1 MQKLILQAV
10 ISDQKALKWDPSA
23 IERQHVSIIGD
34 DSVVVISGIRRCG
47 KSTLLQSIRKKNK
60 EQDYYLNFDDERLIH
75 FKVDDFQLLLE
86 LFGERYGKQTTFY
99 FDEIQNITGWERF
112 VRRLHDYGN
121 KVYITGS
128 NASMLSKELGTHLTG
143 RYQQIELYP
152 FSFLEYLKLNEIDI
166 HSLDYF
172 KTDDKVVL
180 KASFN
185 EYFKFGGFP
194 AFLKSKHP
202 EYLKS
207 LYESVLYRDVMVR
220 NGITNEQELLELM
233 FFVTSNTSK
242 LISYNSL
249 AKVIGV
255 KNATTVK
262 QYLGF
267 LQDAYMLSLVPKY
280 DVSVKKQLHNPKK
293 VYGIDLGLM
302 RQLSFQHSDDQGR
315 LLENL
320 VFLELKRQAKKVYY
334 HHNKSECDF
343 VVKEKNSITQAIQVC
358 WTMQEPKTKQREI
371 NGLLEAMAAYQ
382 LKEGLILT
390 EDESDSISIDDKKIN
405 IMPVW
410 LWLVMGPRSQVNIV

>member
-1 MQKLILQAV
+1 MQKLILQTV
-10 ISDQKALKWDPSA
+10 ISDQKALKWDSSA
-23 IERQHVSIIGD
+23 IEREHVSLIDD

-47 KSTLLQSIRKKNK
+47 KSTLLQAIRAKNK

-75 FKVDDFQLLLE
+75 FKVEDFQLLLE
-86 LFGERYGKQTTFY
+86 LFGERFGKQTTFY
-99 FDEIQNITGWERF
+99 FDEIQNVSGWERF

-152 FSFLEYLKLNEIDI
+152 FSFVEFLKLQGMNPY
-166 HSLDYF
+166 SLDPF
-172 KTDDKVVL
+172 HTDDKATL
-180 KASFN
+180 KAAFN
-185 EYFKFGGFP
+185 AYFTLGGFP
-194 AFLKSKHP
+194 AFLKSKHT

-220 NGITNEQELLELM
+220 NGITNEQEILELM

-267 LQDAYMLSLVPKY
+267 LQDAYLLSVVPKY
-280 DVSVKKQLHNPKK
+280 DVSVKKQLLNSKK
-293 VYGIDLGLM
+293 VYGIDLGLI
-302 RQLSFQHSDDQGR
+302 RQLSFQHSENQGR

-320 VFLELKRQAKKVYY
+320 VFLELKRQAKTVYY
-334 HHNKSECDF
+334 HHHKWECDF
-343 VVKEKNSITQAIQVC
+343 VIREKNSITQAIQVC
-358 WTMQEPKTKQREI
+358 WSMHDNKTKEREM
-371 NGLLEAMAAYQ
+371 NGLLDAMTAYH

-390 EDESDSISIDDKKIN
+390 EDESDCILIDNKKIN

-410 LWLVMGPRSQVNIV
+410 LWLLTIDH

>member
-1 MQKLILQAV
+1 MHKSILQAV
-10 ISDQKALKWDPSA
+10 ISDQKALKWSPSA
-23 IERQHVSIIGD
+23 IERQHISIVED

-47 KSTLLQSIRKKNK
+47 KSTLLQAIRAKNK

-75 FKVDDFQLLLE
+75 FKVEDFQLLLE
-86 LFGERYGKQTTFY
+86 LFGERYGKQKTFY

-166 HSLDYF
+166 HVLDHF
-172 KTDDKVVL
+172 NTDDKVVI
-180 KASFN
+180 KAAFN
-185 EYFKFGGFP
+185 DYFKSGGFP
-194 AFLKSKHP
+194 AFLKSKNT

-220 NGITNEQELLELM
+220 NGITSEQELLELM

-262 QYLGF
+262 QYLGY

-320 VFLELKRQAKKVYY
+320 VFLELKRQTKTVYY
-334 HHNKSECDF
+334 HHNKLECDF
-343 VVKEKNSITQAIQVC
+343 VIKEKNSITQAIQIC
-358 WTMQEPKTKQREI
+358 WTMHDNKTKQREI
-371 NGLLEAMAAYQ
+371 NGLLDAMTTYQ

-390 EDESDSISIDDKKIN
+390 EDESDGLVIDDKKITV
-405 IMPVW
+405 MPVW
-410 LWLVMGPRSQVNIV
+410 SWLLSLNV

>member
-1 MQKLILQAV
+1 MQKSILQAV
-10 ISDQKALKWDPSA
+10 ISDQKALKWSPSA
-23 IERQHVSIIGD
+23 IERQHISIVED

-47 KSTLLQSIRKKNK
+47 KSTLLQAIRAKNK

-75 FKVDDFQLLLE
+75 FKVEDFQLLLE
-86 LFGERYGKQTTFY
+86 LFGERYGKQKTFY

-166 HSLDYF
+166 HALDHF
-172 KTDDKVVL
+172 NTDDKVVI
-180 KASFN
+180 KAAFN
-185 EYFKFGGFP
+185 DYFKSGGFP
-194 AFLKSKHP
+194 AFLKSKNT

-220 NGITNEQELLELM
+220 NGITSEQELLELM

-262 QYLGF
+262 QYLGY

-320 VFLELKRQAKKVYY
+320 VFLELKRQTKTVYY
-334 HHNKSECDF
+334 HHNKLECDF
-343 VVKEKNSITQAIQVC
+343 VIKEKNSITQAIQIC
-358 WTMQEPKTKQREI
+358 WTMHDNKTKQREI
-371 NGLLEAMAAYQ
+371 NGLLDAMTTYQ

-390 EDESDSISIDDKKIN
+390 EDESDGIVIDDKKITV
-405 IMPVW
+405 MPVW
-410 LWLVMGPRSQVNIV
+410 LWLLSLNV

>member
-1 MQKLILQAV
+1 MQKLVLQAV
-10 ISDQKALKWDPSA
+10 ISDQKALKWEKSA
-23 IERQHVSIIGD
+23 IVRQHVSMVED

-47 KSTLLQSIRKKNK
+47 KSTLLQAIRAKNQ

-75 FKVDDFQLLLE
+75 FKVEDFQMLLE

-99 FDEIQNITGWERF
+99 FDEIQNISGWERF

-152 FSFLEYLKLNEIDI
+152 FSFLEYLNLNEIDV
-166 HSLDYF
+166 HSLDHF
-172 KTDDKVVL
+172 NTDDKVVL
-180 KASFN
+180 KSAFSD
-185 EYFKFGGFP
+185 YFKFGGFP
-194 AFLKSKHP
+194 AFLKSKNN

-220 NGITNEQELLELM
+220 NGITSEQELLELM

-262 QYLGF
+262 QYLTF
-267 LQDAYMLSLVPKY
+267 LQDAYMLRLVPKY
-280 DVSVKKQLHNPKK
+280 DASVKKQLHNPKK

-302 RQLSFQHSDDQGR
+302 RQISFQHSDDQGR

-320 VFLELKRQAKKVYY
+320 VFLELKRQAKTVYY
-334 HHNKSECDF
+334 HHNKWECDF
-343 VVKEKNSITQAIQVC
+343 VIKEKNSITQAIQVC
-358 WTMQEPKTKQREI
+358 WSMYDSKTKQREI
-371 NGLLEAMAAYQ
+371 KGLLDAMTAYQ

-390 EDESDSISIDDKKIN
+390 EDESDSLTIEDKKIHV
-405 IMPVW
+405 MPVW
-410 LWLVMGPRSQVNIV
+410 LWLLKS

>member
-10 ISDQKALKWDPSA
+10 ISDQKSLKWEPSA
-23 IERQHVSIIGD
+23 IKRQHVSIVED

-47 KSTLLQSIRKKNK
+47 KSTLLQAIRAKNK

-75 FKVDDFQLLLE
+75 FKVEDFQLLLE
-86 LFGERYGKQTTFY
+86 LFGERYGKQTRFY

-143 RYQQIELYP
+143 RYQQVELYP
-152 FSFLEYLKLNEIDI
+152 FSFLEYLKLNEIDS

-172 KTDDKVVL
+172 NTDDKVIL
-180 KASFN
+180 KAAFN
-185 EYFKFGGFP
+185 DYFRFGGFP
-194 AFLKSKHP
+194 AFLKSKNT

-242 LISYNSL
+242 LMSYNSL

-267 LQDAYMLSLVPKY
+267 LKDAYMLELVPKY
-280 DVSVKKQLHNPKK
+280 DLSVKKQLHNPKK

-302 RQLSFQHSDDQGR
+302 RQLSFQHSENQGR

-320 VFLELKRQAKKVYY
+320 VFLELKRQAKTVYY

-343 VVKEKNSITQAIQVC
+343 VIKEKNTITRAIQVC
-358 WTMQEPKTKQREI
+358 WSMHDNKTKQREI
-371 NGLLEAMAAYQ
+371 NGLIDAMTAYQ

-390 EDESDSISIDDKKIN
+390 EDESDSITIDDNVIT

-410 LWLVMGPRSQVNIV
+410 LWLLTPKQI

>member
-1 MQKLILQAV
+1 MQKSILQAV
-10 ISDQKALKWDPSA
+10 ISDQKALKWDQYA
-23 IERQHVSIIGD
+23 VAREHVSIMED

-47 KSTLLQSIRKKNK
+47 KSTLLQAIRAKNK
-60 EQDYYLNFDDERLIH
+60 EQDYFLNFDDDRLIQ
-75 FKVDDFQLLLE
+75 FKVEDFQLLLE

-99 FDEIQNITGWERF
+99 FDEVQNISGWERF

-143 RYQQIELYP
+143 RYQQVELYP
-152 FSFLEYLKLNEIDI
+152 FSFREYLKLNQIDLN
-166 HSLDYF
+166 SLDHF
-172 KTDDKVVL
+172 NTDDKALL

-185 EYFKFGGFP
+185 DYFNLGGFP

-267 LQDAYMLSLVPKY
+267 LQDAYMLNLVSKY
-280 DVSVKKQLHNPKK
+280 DTSLKKQLHNPKK

-302 RQLSFQHSDDQGR
+302 RQLSFQHSENQGR

-320 VFLELKRQAKKVYY
+320 VFLELKRRSKTVYY
-334 HHNKSECDF
+334 HQDKRECDF
-343 VVKEKNSITQAIQVC
+343 VIKEKNSITQAIQVC
-358 WTMQEPKTKQREI
+358 WSLYDDTTKQREI
-371 NGLLEAMAAYQ
+371 NGLLDAMTAYQ
-382 LKEGLILT
+382 LQEGLILT
-390 EDESDSISIDDKKIN
+390 EDESDRLTIEDKVIT

-410 LWLVMGPRSQVNIV
+410 LWLLYSE

>member
-1 MQKLILQAV
+1 MQKNILQAV
-10 ISDQKALKWDPSA
+10 ISDQKALKWQHTD
-23 IERQHVSIIGD
+23 IERQHVSFVDD
-34 DSVVVISGIRRCG
+34 DSILVISGIRRCG
-47 KSTLLQSIRKKNK
+47 KSTLLQNIRSKNK
-60 EQDYYLNFDDERLIH
+60 EQDYYLNFDDERLVH
-75 FKVDDFQLLLE
+75 FKVQDFQQLLE
-86 LFGERYGKQTTFY
+86 LFGERYGKQKTFY

-143 RYQQIELYP
+143 RYQQVELYP
-152 FSFLEYLKLNEIDI
+152 FSFLEYLKFNKIDANT
-166 HSLDYF
+166 LDHF
-172 KTDDKVVL
+172 NTDDKALL

-185 EYFKFGGFP
+185 DYFKLGGFP
-194 AFLKSKHP
+194 AFLKSKQP

-249 AKVIGV
+249 SKVIGV

-293 VYGIDLGLM
+293 VYGVDLGLM
-302 RQLSFQHSDDQGR
+302 RQLSFQHSEDQGR

-320 VFLELKRQAKKVYY
+320 VFLALKRQAKTIYY

-343 VVKEKNSITQAIQVC
+343 VLKEKNKITQALQVC
-358 WTMQEPKTKQREI
+358 WSMHDPKTKQREI
-371 NGLLEAMAAYQ
+371 NGLLEAMTAYQ

-390 EDESDSISIDDKKIN
+390 EDERDSLTIDQKNISII
-405 IMPVW
+405 PVW
-410 LWLVMGPRSQVNIV
+410 SWLLTQNPV

>member
-10 ISDQKALKWDPSA
+10 LSDQKALKLEPSA
-23 IERQHVSIIGD
+23 IKRQHVSIVED

-47 KSTLLQSIRKKNK
+47 KSTLLQAIRAKNK

-75 FKVDDFQLLLE
+75 FKVEHFQLLLE
-86 LFGERYGKQTTFY
+86 LFGERYGKQSTFY

-152 FSFLEYLKLNEIDI
+152 FSFLEYLKLNEIDP
-166 HSLDYF
+166 HSLDHF
-172 KTDDKVVL
+172 NTDDKVVL
-180 KASFN
+180 KAAFN
-185 EYFKFGGFP
+185 DYFKFGGFP
-194 AFLKSKHP
+194 AFLKSKNT

-267 LQDAYMLSLVPKY
+267 LQDAYMLGLVTKY

-302 RQLSFQHSDDQGR
+302 RQLSFQHSEDQGR

-320 VFLELKRQAKKVYY
+320 VFLELKRQTKTVYY

-343 VVKEKNSITQAIQVC
+343 VIKEKNSITQAIQVC
-358 WTMQEPKTKQREI
+358 WSMHDDKTKQREI
-371 NGLLEAMAAYQ
+371 NGLIDAMAAYQ

-390 EDESDSISIDDKKIN
+390 EDESDSITIDDKTIN
-405 IMPVW
+405 MMPVW
-410 LWLVMGPRSQVNIV
+410 LWLLTLNLELRV

>member
-1 MQKLILQAV
+1 MLQAV
-10 ISDQKALKWDPSA
+10 ISDQKALKWAPTA
-23 IERQHVSIIGD
+23 IKRQHVSIVED
-34 DSVVVISGIRRCG
+34 DRVVVISGIRRCG
-47 KSTLLQSIRKKNK
+47 KSTLLQAIRESNK
-60 EQDYYLNFDDERLIH
+60 ERDYYLNFDDERLIH

-99 FDEIQNITGWERF
+99 FDEIQNIIGWERF

-152 FSFLEYLKLNEIDI
+152 FSFLEYLTLNEIDI
-166 HSLDYF
+166 HSLDYHN
-172 KTDDKVVL
+172 TDNKAVL
-180 KASFN
+180 KAAFN
-185 EYFKFGGFP
+185 AYFTLGGFP
-194 AFLKSKHP
+194 AFLQSKNP
-202 EYLKS
+202 EYLKA

-220 NGITNEQELLELM
+220 NGITNEQEILELM

-242 LISYNSL
+242 LVSYNSL

-280 DVSVKKQLHNPKK
+280 DISVKKQLQNPKK
-293 VYGIDLGLM
+293 VYGIDVGLM

-320 VFLELKRQAKKVYY
+320 VFLELKRHAKKIYY
-334 HHNKSECDF
+334 HRNKSECDF
-343 VVKEKNSITQAIQVC
+343 VIKEKNRITQAIQVC
-358 WTMQEPKTKQREI
+358 WSMHDPKTKQREL
-371 NGLLEAMAAYQ
+371 NGLLEAMTAYQ

-390 EDESDSISIDDKKIN
+390 EDESDSMVIDDKKIT

-410 LWLVMGPRSQVNIV
+410 LWLSIGLNRDSRD

>member
-1 MQKLILQAV
+1 MQKLLLQAV
-10 ISDQKALKWDPSA
+10 ISDQKALKWQPSA
-23 IERQHVSIIGD
+23 IERQHVSIVED
-34 DSVVVISGIRRCG
+34 DRVVVISGIRRCG
-47 KSTLLQSIRKKNK
+47 KSTLLQAIRAKNK

-75 FKVDDFQLLLE
+75 FKVEDFQLLLE
-86 LFGERYGKQTTFY
+86 LFGERYGKQKTFY
-99 FDEIQNITGWERF
+99 FDEIQNISGWERF

-128 NASMLSKELGTHLTG
+128 NALMLSRELGTHLTG
-143 RYQQIELYP
+143 RYQQVELYP
-152 FSFLEYLKLNEIDI
+152 FSFLEYLKLNKIESG
-166 HSLDYF
+166 SLDHF
-172 KTDDKVVL
+172 NTDDKALL

-185 EYFKFGGFP
+185 DYFKLGGFP
-194 AFLKSKHP
+194 AFLKSKHS

-220 NGITNEQELLELM
+220 NGLTNEQELLELM

-280 DVSVKKQLHNPKK
+280 DVSVKKQLLNPKK

-302 RQLSFQHSDDQGR
+302 RQISFQSSEDQGR

-320 VFLELKRQAKKVYY
+320 VFLELKRQAKRVYY

-343 VVKEKNSITQAIQVC
+343 VIKEKNSIVQAIQVC
-358 WTMQEPKTKQREI
+358 WSLYDDKTKQREV
-371 NGLLEAMAAYQ
+371 NGLLDAMTAYQ
-382 LKEGLILT
+382 LKEGFILT
-390 EDESDSISIDDKKIN
+390 EDESDSFEIDDKIIT

-410 LWLVMGPRSQVNIV
+410 LWMLRRD

>member
-1 MQKLILQAV
+1 MQKSMLKAV
-10 ISDQKALKWDPSA
+10 ISDQKALKWDGSA
-23 IERQHVSIIGD
+23 IERQHVSIIED
-34 DSVVVISGIRRCG
+34 DRIVVISGIRRCG
-47 KSTLLQSIRKKNK
+47 KSTVLQAIRAQNK
-60 EQDYYLNFDDERLIH
+60 EQDYYLNFDDDRLIQ
-75 FKVDDFQLLLE
+75 FKVEDFQLLLE

-99 FDEIQNITGWERF
+99 FDEIQNISGWERF

-143 RYQQIELYP
+143 RYQQVELYP
-152 FSFLEYLKLNEIDI
+152 FSFLEFLKLNHIEP
-166 HSLDYF
+166 HSMDPF
-172 KTDDKVVL
+172 NTDDKALL

-185 EYFKFGGFP
+185 DYFQLGGFP
-194 AFLKSKHP
+194 AFLKTKNP
-202 EYLKS
+202 DYLKS
-207 LYESVLYRDVMVR
+207 LYESILYRDVMVR

-242 LISYNSL
+242 LVSYNSL

-280 DVSVKKQLHNPKK
+280 DASVKKQLHNPKK

-302 RQLSFQHSDDQGR
+302 RQLSFQHSENQGR

-320 VFLELKRQAKKVYY
+320 VFLELKRHTKSVYY
-334 HHNKSECDF
+334 HHGKVECDF
-343 VVKEKNSITQAIQVC
+343 VIREKNRITQAIQVC
-358 WTMQEPKTKQREI
+358 WSLDDDNTRQREI
-371 NGLLEAMAAYQ
+371 NGLLEAMTAYQ
-382 LKEGLILT
+382 LKNGLILT
-390 EDESDSISIDDKKIN
+390 EDESDRLMIN
-405 IMPVW
+405 EKVITIMPVW
-410 LWLVMGPRSQVNIV
+410 LWLLWPE

>member
-1 MQKLILQAV
+1 MQKSILQAV
-10 ISDQKALKWDPSA
+10 ISDQSALKWQPSD
-23 IERQHVSIIGD
+23 IERQHISLVED
-34 DSVVVISGIRRCG
+34 QSVVVISGIRRCG
-47 KSTLLQSIRKKNK
+47 KSTFLQAIRAKNK

-75 FKVDDFQLLLE
+75 FKVEHFQLLLE

-143 RYQQIELYP
+143 RFQQVELYP
-152 FSFLEYLKLNEIDI
+152 FSFLEFLTFNNINVNA
-166 HSLDYF
+166 LDCF
-172 KTDDKVVL
+172 KTDDKALL

-185 EYFKFGGFP
+185 DYFKLGGFP
-194 AFLKSKHP
+194 AFLKTKQP
-202 EYLKS
+202 QYLKS

-262 QYLGF
+262 QYLGY
-267 LQDAYMLSLVPKY
+267 LQNAYMLNLVPKY

-302 RQLSFQHSDDQGR
+302 RQLSFQHSEDQGR
-315 LLENL
+315 WLENL
-320 VFLELKRQAKKVYY
+320 VFLELKRQAKTVYY
-334 HHNKSECDF
+334 HHEKTECDF
-343 VVKEKNSITQAIQVC
+343 VIKERNQITLAIQVC
-358 WTMQEPKTKQREI
+358 WSMHDDKTKQREI
-371 NGLLEAMAAYQ
+371 NGLLDAMTSYQ
-382 LKEGLILT
+382 LEEGLILT
-390 EDESDSISIDDKKIN
+390 EDNSDSLTIN
-405 IMPVW
+405 NKLITVMPVW
-410 LWLVMGPRSQVNIV
+410 LWLLNQMGSN

>member
-1 MQKLILQAV
+1 MQKSLLQAV
-10 ISDQKALKWDPSA
+10 ISDQKALQWESSA
-23 IERQHVSIIGD
+23 IVREHVSIMED
-34 DSVVVISGIRRCG
+34 DSVVVISGVRRCG
-47 KSTLLQSIRKKNK
+47 KSTLLQAIRANKNEK
-60 EQDYYLNFDDERLIH
+60 DYYLNFDDDRLIQ
-75 FKVDDFQLLLE
+75 FKVEDFQLLLE

-99 FDEIQNITGWERF
+99 FDEIQNISGWERF

-143 RYQQIELYP
+143 RYQQVELYP
-152 FSFLEYLKLNEIDI
+152 FSFREYLKLNQIDPDE
-166 HSLDYF
+166 LDYF
-172 KTDDKVVL
+172 NTKEKVLV
-180 KASFN
+180 KVSFN
-185 EYFKFGGFP
+185 DYFRLGGFP
-194 AFLKSKHP
+194 AFLKSKQP

-267 LQDAYMLSLVPKY
+267 LQDAYMLNLVSKY
-280 DVSVKKQLHNPKK
+280 DTSIKKQLHNPKK
-293 VYGIDLGLM
+293 VYGVDLGLM
-302 RQLSFQHSDDQGR
+302 RQLSFQHSENQGR
-315 LLENL
+315 WLENL
-320 VFLELKRQAKKVYY
+320 VFLALKRQAKTVYY
-334 HHNKSECDF
+334 HYNKGECDF
-343 VVKEKNSITQAIQVC
+343 VIKEKNSITQAIQVC
-358 WTMQEPKTKQREI
+358 WSLYDDKTKQREVK
-371 NGLLEAMAAYQ
+371 GLLDAMTAYQ

-390 EDESDSISIDDKKIN
+390 EDESDQLTIDHKTIN

-410 LWLVMGPRSQVNIV
+410 LWLLQAEG

>member
-1 MQKLILQAV
+1 MQKSILQAV
-10 ISDQKALKWDPSA
+10 ISDQKALTLESSA
-23 IERQHVSIIGD
+23 IEREHVSILEN

-47 KSTLLQSIRKKNK
+47 KSTLLQAIRAKNDEK
-60 EQDYYLNFDDERLIH
+60 DYFLNFDDDRLIQ
-75 FKVDDFQLLLE
+75 FKVEDFQLLLE

-99 FDEIQNITGWERF
+99 FDEIQNISGWERF

-143 RYQQIELYP
+143 RYQQVELYP
-152 FSFLEYLKLNEIDI
+152 FSFREYLKLNQIEP
-166 HSLDYF
+166 HSLDHF
-172 KTDDKVVL
+172 NTDDKALL

-185 EYFKFGGFP
+185 NYFKLGGFP
-194 AFLKSKHP
+194 AFLKSKQP

-220 NGITNEQELLELM
+220 NGITSEQELLELM

-267 LQDAYMLSLVPKY
+267 LQDAYMLSLVSKY
-280 DVSVKKQLHNPKK
+280 DTSIKKQLHNPKK

-302 RQLSFQHSDDQGR
+302 RQLSFQHSENQGR
-315 LLENL
+315 WLENL
-320 VFLELKRQAKKVYY
+320 VFLELKRQTKTVYY
-334 HHNKSECDF
+334 HHNNGECDF
-343 VVKEKNSITQAIQVC
+343 VIKEKNSITQAIQVC
-358 WTMQEPKTKQREI
+358 WSLYDANTKQREI
-371 NGLLEAMAAYQ
+371 NGLVDAMTTYQ

-390 EDESDSISIDDKKIN
+390 EDESDQLTIDDKIIN

-410 LWLVMGPRSQVNIV
+410 LWLLHVECRM

>member
-1 MQKLILQAV
+1 MQKGILQTV
-10 ISDQKALKWDPSA
+10 ISDQKALRWLPSF
-23 IERQHVSIIGD
+23 IERQHVNIAED
-34 DSVVVISGIRRCG
+34 ESVVVISGVRRCG
-47 KSTLLQSIRKKNK
+47 KSTLLQAIRAKNK

-75 FKVDDFQLLLE
+75 FKVEDFQLLLE
-86 LFGERYGKQTTFY
+86 LFGERFGKQSTFY

-143 RYQQIELYP
+143 RYQQVELYP
-152 FSFLEYLKLNEIDI
+152 FSFLEYLKLNKVEP
-166 HSLDYF
+166 SLMDPF
-172 KTDDKVVL
+172 NTDHKALL

-185 EYFKFGGFP
+185 DYFKLGGFP
-194 AFLKSKHP
+194 AFLKSKHA

-220 NGITNEQELLELM
+220 NGITNEQEILELM
-233 FFVTSNTSK
+233 FFVTSNTGK

-293 VYGIDLGLM
+293 VFGIDLGLM
-302 RQLSFQHSDDQGR
+302 RQLSFQHSEDHGR
-315 LLENL
+315 LLENVVYL
-320 VFLELKRQAKKVYY
+320 QLKRQAKKVYY

-343 VVKEKNSITQAIQVC
+343 VIKEKNSITQAIQVC
-358 WTMQEPKTKQREI
+358 WSLYDDKTKQREVK
-371 NGLLEAMAAYQ
+371 GVLDAMTTYQ

-390 EDESDSISIDDKKIN
+390 EDENDRISVDDKIIN

-410 LWLVMGPRSQVNIV
+410 LWLLKPSATTDN

>member
-1 MQKLILQAV
+1 MQKSMLQAV
-10 ISDQKALKWDPSA
+10 ISDQKALKWVPTA
-23 IERQHVSIIGD
+23 IERQHVSIVED
-34 DSVVVISGIRRCG
+34 VSVVVISGIRRCG
-47 KSTLLQSIRKKNK
+47 KSTLLQAIRSKNK
-60 EQDYYLNFDDERLIH
+60 EQDYYLNFDDDRLIQ
-75 FKVDDFQLLLE
+75 FKVEDFQLLLE

-99 FDEIQNITGWERF
+99 FDEIQNIIGWERF

-143 RYQQIELYP
+143 RYQQVELYP
-152 FSFLEYLKLNEIDI
+152 FSFLEYLTLNQIEPN
-166 HSLDYF
+166 SLDRF
-172 KTDDKVVL
+172 NTDDKALL

-185 EYFKFGGFP
+185 DYFKLGGFP
-194 AFLKSKHP
+194 AFLKSKNP

-267 LQDAYMLSLVPKY
+267 LQDAYMLSLVSKY
-280 DVSVKKQLHNPKK
+280 DTSVKKQLHNPKK

-302 RQLSFQHSDDQGR
+302 RQLSFQHSENQGR

-320 VFLELKRQAKKVYY
+320 VFLELKRQNKTVYY
-334 HHNKSECDF
+334 HHSKSECDF
-343 VVKEKNSITQAIQVC
+343 VIKEKNSITQAIQVC
-358 WTMQEPKTKQREI
+358 WSLYDDHTKQREI
-371 NGLLEAMAAYQ
+371 NGLLEAMSAYQ
-382 LKEGLILT
+382 LKEGFILT
-390 EDESDSISIDDKKIN
+390 EDESDRLEVDDKIIN

-410 LWLVMGPRSQVNIV
+410 LWLLQSE